1 MRRRRLVYRGGVEL
15 EPGFDDHA
23 EEEQV
28 AERGRSAER
37 RHERLGYG
45 ERHRG

>member
-1 MRRRRLVYRGGVEL
+1 MRRRRLVYRDGVEL
-15 EPGFDDHA
+15 EAGVDDQA

-37 RHERLGYG
+37 RHERLG
-45 ERHRG
+45 